1 MTMANP
7 KVKVFLTKTEVMTLA
22 GILGG
27 MYGDTFA
34 NLYETLVKHL
44 SKDDEVVA
52 DEISKLM
59 AQLIELNEDNLL
71 YTALTNI
78 NGHIS
83 HD

>member
-1 MTMANP
+1 MANP
-7 KVKVFLTKTEVMTLA
+7 KVKVFLNKTELITLA

-34 NLYETLVKHL
+34 NLYDKLVKQL
-44 SKDDEVVA
+44 SREDEQIA
-52 DEISKLM
+52 DEISKLL

-71 YTALTNI
+71 YTAMTNI
-78 NGHIS
+78 KGHYS